1 LIEIR
6 VFPKKSP
13 KILDVSGNPE
23 IPGKVVFSVF
33 SDDAKIQPISENPR
47 KKFPGKSDFG
57 ENFRKSPK
65 IRKNSGN
72 FGKKCQNVDFG
83 KFNPRLQSAF

>member
-1 LIEIR
+1 
-6 VFPKKSP
+6 
-13 KILDVSGNPE
+13 
-23 IPGKVVFSVF
+23 VVFSVF
-33 SDDAKIQPISENPR
+33 SDDAKIQPISENPG

-72 FGKKCQNVDFG
+72 SEKSAKTSILENSTSFAERVLKRTFLGAKIDKK
-83 KFNPRLQSAF
+83 K